1 MVLIYFIKKYS
12 VCVCETRVKCNDRE
26 GNSLEYL
33 LMINHGII
41 FTKYNNTTHIHSR
54 APVDLAAIV
63 PTLSYLY
70 AYSHQKMQS
79 TK

>member
-1 MVLIYFIKKYS
+1 MKRSVYYNVLFYKMKH
-12 VCVCETRVKCNDRE
+12 CETRCKCNDRE
-26 GNSLEYL
+26 GNSLGYL
-33 LMINHGII
+33 LMINHGIN
-41 FTKYNNTTHIHSR
+41 FTKYNNTTHIHS
-54 APVDLAAIV
+54 AADLAAIV